1 MHCQLVNIQRKIP
14 KFVFLV
20 DNNPNTEQ
28 SNKEKT
34 RMDLIVPL
42 AILALC
48 FLLSLG
54 VIIYQRRLIQ
64 NNNRQGQENRKG
76 KVADVC

>member
-1 MHCQLVNIQRKIP
+1 MHCQLVNIQGKIP

-20 DNNPNTEQ
+20 DNNPNTDQ
-28 SNKEKT
+28 SNEEKT
-34 RMDLIVPL
+34 HMDLIVPL

>member
-20 DNNPNTEQ
+20 DNNKKSEQ
-28 SNKEKT
+28 SNEEKT
-34 RMDLIVPL
+34 RMDLIIPL

-64 NNNRQGQENRKG
+64 NNNRQCQENRKG

>member
-1 MHCQLVNIQRKIP
+1 M
-14 KFVFLV
+14 
-20 DNNPNTEQ
+20 DNNPNSKQ
-28 SNKEKT
+28 SNEEKT